1 MAGYMD
7 GAGTAGDPRLV
18 IRLTMAYAS
27 EDGADA
33 RLLELCLRSARLQ
46 TPVCTR
52 FLTPPEAE
60 LARRAARGQHVECT
74 LSGGFPSAER
84 EMACFHPAGEEPVF
98 PIRCLHIA
106 WDGRYHQAEHR
117 SLLGSV
123 LGLGIERSMIGD
135 ICLVKDGA
143 YLLAAEEMADFIA
156 QNLTQ
161 AGKTPVQAKV
171 LNSIP
176 PIEPPEGKIFRD
188 TVASLRLD
196 AVLAA
201 GLSMSRSEAA
211 AHIGSG
217 QVQVNHRTE
226 IRTDAQLHEGDLL
239 SIRGFGRLH
248 IKAVGMPTRKGRIP
262 VQFESHGIH
271 KS

>member
-1 MAGYMD
+1 
-7 GAGTAGDPRLV
+7 
-18 IRLTMAYAS
+18 MAYTL
-27 EDGADA
+27 EDSAAA
-33 RLLELCLRSARLQ
+33 RLNELCLRSDKLQ
-46 TPVCTR
+46 APVCTR

-60 LARRAARGQHVECT
+60 LAGRLAREQCLVCT
-74 LSGGFPSAER
+74 LFGGYPAAER
-84 EMACFHPAGEEPVF
+84 VMACFHPVGEEPVF
-98 PIRCLHIA
+98 LIRCVHIT

-123 LGLGIERSMIGD
+123 LGLGIERSMVGD
-135 ICLVKDGA
+135 ICLAQDGA

-156 QNLTQ
+156 LNLTQ
-161 AGKTPVQAKV
+161 AGRTPVQAKV
-171 LNSIP
+171 LESMPAIA
-176 PIEPPEGKIFRD
+176 PPEGKIFRD

-201 GLSMSRSEAA
+201 GLNQSRSEAA
-211 AHIGSG
+211 AHILSG
-217 QVQVNHRTE
+217 QVQVNHKVE
-226 IRTDAQLHEGDLL
+226 VRTDAQLHEGDLL

-248 IKAVGMPTRKGRIP
+248 INAVGAPNRKGRTP